1 MSATRVRGTVLS
13 PEQAAAAHAGP
24 QGAFL
29 ISAGPGTGKT
39 FTATERFCWLVEQG
53 VAPDQILTVTFSER
67 AAEELRQRI
76 TAELSARRP
85 DIGARALDGSL
96 IGTFHSVCARLLDE
110 FAYLVGAPRELR
122 VLDETGQRLFEQEL
136 MARLRS
142 GAAAPF
148 DPDSFSALSVDD
160 LDDLLRSGLRFLLKL
175 KGRGI
180 SPERFRQ
187 GALEMHERHWSARP
201 SLNGSGGPDPARA
214 EVEAIDV
221 LFTIYRAYEDGLHA
235 QALRDF
241 DDLLLE
247 VIDALER
254 VPEFRRRCRER
265 FRYLIV
271 DEFQDTNRIQLDFI
285 RLAAAENFGN
295 VTVVGDAKQSI
306 YGWRD
311 AEIENIRTRFPGRR
325 LPLTHNRRSYQ
336 GILDCAT
343 DFIRR
348 DADFADEPELVAT
361 RGAGA
366 GPPVS
371 VLMAPDPR
379 TEARSVGESIRR
391 LHIGGMP
398 FQHIAVLSHSVRML
412 PREFEDEMRMQG
424 IPYLTSGG
432 SGFFDRQEIK
442 DVLALLRLTENP
454 MDDGA
459 FVRLLQG
466 PIVRLPD
473 QGMYRLA
480 SLRFERSGM
489 RLRDCF
495 DESSREGF
503 PEMDPK
509 VAAEAVRLV
518 ELTDRIGRLRDALTV
533 ADILNRLLEE
543 SGYLR
548 WAELRA
554 QRDGSPRAL
563 LNLRKVFQLAG
574 RFERDLALARIGDF
588 VRHLDQVIDAE
599 LPVGEAAEGATG
611 AEAVSLLTIHAAKGL
626 EFPVVFLVNLR
637 PPRPRDMERLF
648 FDPDGLGFVMKNW
661 RGEKHPRYVDTS
673 PGAPAVAL
681 AIGERRRIVYVG
693 LTRAKDAL
701 YVTATREEPSANEV
715 GANGAGRAQGASPH
729 DDHDHFAEIVSWA
742 LAHPESAAVVE
753 AEQLELPVPRTAIG
767 EVRDDPSIVAAVLD
781 RFEQIQPGRDTA
793 ARGSA
798 QLIELSFSQLHDFE
812 VCPVRY
818 RFAHVWRVPVPPDE
832 LQPAHVRAAGSTEL
846 GAAVHEALAAWHNTG
861 DETDGVATALG
872 LYRGPEAGREM
883 LARYLAHPL
892 AAARTLAVEAGFNM
906 AIGGTRVRG
915 VVDRVCEIDGGVALI
930 DFKTNATLDPALLAA
945 YSLQLRIYGLAAR
958 RGLLPGGSD
967 PRLILFDMRRGEQHE
982 IAADDSAVEA
992 HVLAAAARISEE
1004 DFGLRPEHAQR
1015 PCKLCAYRPI
1025 CRDARKVL

>member
-1 MSATRVRGTVLS
+1 MAAARCGAAAAVAGRFAAAPSRRLSLAYGRCARSQARGKAGSLAARELHPLPHQPPVHPPAGHPGRREALPSPARPQPRRGDHGHRAHQGRAFRARAARDRGHMRDPVRHVSARGDLLLRRRSAGMSATRVRGPVLS
-13 PEQAAAAHAGP
+13 PEQATAAHAGP
-24 QGAFL
+24 QDAYL
-29 ISAGPGTGKT
+29 ISAGPGTAKT
-39 FTATERFCWLVEQG
+39 FTATEQFCWLVEQG

-348 DADFADEPELVAT
+348 DAT
-361 RGAGA
+361 
-366 GPPVS
+366 
-371 VLMAPDPR
+371 
-379 TEARSVGESIRR
+379 
-391 LHIGGMP
+391 
-398 FQHIAVLSHSVRML
+398 
-412 PREFEDEMRMQG
+412 
-424 IPYLTSGG
+424 
-432 SGFFDRQEIK
+432 
-442 DVLALLRLTENP
+442 
-454 MDDGA
+454 
-459 FVRLLQG
+459 
-466 PIVRLPD
+466 
-473 QGMYRLA
+473 
-480 SLRFERSGM
+480 
-489 RLRDCF
+489 
-495 DESSREGF
+495 
-503 PEMDPK
+503 
-509 VAAEAVRLV
+509 
-518 ELTDRIGRLRDALTV
+518 
-533 ADILNRLLEE
+533 
-543 SGYLR
+543 
-548 WAELRA
+548 
-554 QRDGSPRAL
+554 
-563 LNLRKVFQLAG
+563 
-574 RFERDLALARIGDF
+574 
-588 VRHLDQVIDAE
+588 
-599 LPVGEAAEGATG
+599 
-611 AEAVSLLTIHAAKGL
+611 
-626 EFPVVFLVNLR
+626 
-637 PPRPRDMERLF
+637 
-648 FDPDGLGFVMKNW
+648 
-661 RGEKHPRYVDTS
+661 
-673 PGAPAVAL
+673 
-681 AIGERRRIVYVG
+681 
-693 LTRAKDAL
+693 
-701 YVTATREEPSANEV
+701 
-715 GANGAGRAQGASPH
+715 
-729 DDHDHFAEIVSWA
+729 
-742 LAHPESAAVVE
+742 
-753 AEQLELPVPRTAIG
+753 
-767 EVRDDPSIVAAVLD
+767 
-781 RFEQIQPGRDTA
+781 
-793 ARGSA
+793 
-798 QLIELSFSQLHDFE
+798 
-812 VCPVRY
+812 
-818 RFAHVWRVPVPPDE
+818 
-832 LQPAHVRAAGSTEL
+832 
-846 GAAVHEALAAWHNTG
+846 
-861 DETDGVATALG
+861 
-872 LYRGPEAGREM
+872 
-883 LARYLAHPL
+883 
-892 AAARTLAVEAGFNM
+892 
-906 AIGGTRVRG
+906 
-915 VVDRVCEIDGGVALI
+915 
-930 DFKTNATLDPALLAA
+930 
-945 YSLQLRIYGLAAR
+945 
-958 RGLLPGGSD
+958 
-967 PRLILFDMRRGEQHE
+967 
-982 IAADDSAVEA
+982 IAA
-992 HVLAAAARISEE
+992 
-1004 DFGLRPEHAQR
+1004 
-1015 PCKLCAYRPI
+1015 
-1025 CRDARKVL
+1025 